1 MLKNFQKLKN
11 NHNKLTN
18 ISDAWRNAY
27 GKGYEEGLHFLLD
40 INDLL
45 ERDVERICFEIS
57 EKRPI
62 QYIIGNWDFYNG
74 NYEVNSDVLIPR
86 PETETLIE
94 HIENSKLQPKSIL
107 DLGTG
112 TGCIAIE
119 LSKIFPKATVD
130 AVDVSIKAISIAK
143 TNAKKN
149 NANVRFLNSN
159 WYQKVSLKY
168 DLIVSNPPY
177 VDRRTNTNE
186 SLKFE
191 PEEAIFSDENGLKD
205 LRIIISQSKDYL
217 NFGGIIFL
225 EHSPEQKKI
234 IKNLLKKNGFRD
246 VTSVKDLKRTERFTF
261 GKLEQNSPKVLLTAS
276 LR

>member
-1 MLKNFQKLKN
+1 MKNS
-11 NHNKLTN
+11 HNKFTT
-18 ISDAWRNAY
+18 ITDAWRNAY
-27 GKGYEEGLHFLLD
+27 GKDYEEGLHFLLNT
-40 INDLL
+40 NDLL
-45 ERDVERICFEIS
+45 ERDIERICLEIS

-74 NYEVNSDVLIPR
+74 NYEVNSDILIPR

-112 TGCIAIE
+112 SGCIAIE

-130 AVDVSIKAISIAK
+130 AIDLNIKAISIAK
-143 TNAKKN
+143 KNAKNN
-149 NANVRFLNSN
+149 NARVRFLISN

-177 VDRRTNTNE
+177 VDKSANFND

-191 PEEAIFSDENGLKD
+191 PEEAIFSGENGLKD
-205 LRIIISQSKDYL
+205 LRMIISQSKNYL
-217 NFGGIIFL
+217 NYGGIIFL
-225 EHSPEQKKI
+225 EHSPKQKKI
-234 IKNLLKKNGFRD
+234 ITNLLKKSGFRD
-246 VTSVKDLKRTERFTF
+246 VTSIKDLKGIERFTF
-261 GKLEQNSPKVLLTAS
+261 GKL
-276 LR
+276 

>member
-1 MLKNFQKLKN
+1 MKN
-11 NHNKLTN
+11 NHNKLTT
-18 ISDAWRNAY
+18 ISDAWHNAY
-27 GKGYEEGLHFLLD
+27 GKGYEEGLHFLL
-40 INDLL
+40 NANVLL

-130 AVDVSIKAISIAK
+130 AVDLSIKAISIAK

-177 VDRRTNTNE
+177 VDRSTNTNE

-205 LRIIISQSKDYL
+205 LRIIISQSNDYL
-217 NFGGIIFL
+217 NYGGIIFL

-246 VTSVKDLKRTERFTF
+246 VTSIKDLKRMERFTF
-261 GKLEQNSPKVLLTAS
+261 GKLE
-276 LR
+276 

>member
-1 MLKNFQKLKN
+1 MKN
-11 NHNKLTN
+11 NHNKLTI
-18 ISDAWRNAY
+18 ISDVWRNTYA
-27 GKGYEEGLHFLLD
+27 KDYEEGLYFLL
-40 INDLL
+40 NTKELL

-62 QYIIGNWDFYNG
+62 QYIIGNWDFYKG

-94 HIENSKLQPKSIL
+94 YIENSKLQPKSIL

-130 AVDVSIKAISIAK
+130 AVDLSIKAISIAK

-177 VDRRTNTNE
+177 VDKSANTNE

-205 LRIIISQSKDYL
+205 LRIIISQSKHYL
-217 NFGGIIFL
+217 NYGGIIFL

-234 IKNLLKKNGFRD
+234 IKNLLKKSGFRN
-246 VTSVKDLKRTERFTF
+246 VTSIKDLKRTERFTF
-261 GKLEQNSPKVLLTAS
+261 GKLE
-276 LR
+276 

>member
-1 MLKNFQKLKN
+1 MKN
-11 NHNKLTN
+11 NHNKLTT
-18 ISDAWRNAY
+18 ISDAWHNAY
-27 GKGYEEGLHFLLD
+27 GKGYEEGLHFLLNT
-40 INDLL
+40 NDLL

-119 LSKIFPKATVD
+119 LSKIFPKANVD
-130 AVDVSIKAISIAK
+130 AVDLSLKAISIAK

-177 VDRRTNTNE
+177 VDKNANTNE
-186 SLKFE
+186 SLRFE
-191 PEEAIFSDENGLKD
+191 PEAVSYTHLTLPTSDL
-205 LRIIISQSKDYL
+205 
-217 NFGGIIFL
+217 
-225 EHSPEQKKI
+225 
-234 IKNLLKKNGFRD
+234 
-246 VTSVKDLKRTERFTF
+246 V
-261 GKLEQNSPKVLLTAS
+261 
-276 LR
+276 

>member
-1 MLKNFQKLKN
+1 MKN
-11 NHNKLTN
+11 NQNKLTT

-27 GKGYEEGLHFLLD
+27 GKDYEEGLHFLLD

-217 NFGGIIFL
+217 NYGGIIFL
-225 EHSPEQKKI
+225 EQSPEQKKI

-246 VTSVKDLKRTERFTF
+246 VTSIKDLKRAERFTF
-261 GKLEQNSPKVLLTAS
+261 GKLE
-276 LR
+276 

>member
-1 MLKNFQKLKN
+1 MKNS
-11 NHNKLTN
+11 HNKFTT
-18 ISDAWRNAY
+18 ITDAWRNAY
-27 GKGYEEGLHFLLD
+27 GKDYEEGLHFLL
-40 INDLL
+40 NTNELL
-45 ERDVERICFEIS
+45 ERDIERICFEIS

-74 NYEVNSDVLIPR
+74 NYEVNPDILIPR

-94 HIENSKLQPKSIL
+94 HIENSKLQPKRIL

-112 TGCIAIE
+112 SGCIAIE

-130 AVDVSIKAISIAK
+130 AIDLNIKAISIAK
-143 TNAKKN
+143 KNAKNN
-149 NANVRFLNSN
+149 NARVRFLISN

-177 VDRRTNTNE
+177 VDKSANFND

-191 PEEAIFSDENGLKD
+191 PEEAIFSGENGLKD
-205 LRIIISQSKDYL
+205 LRMIISQSKNYL
-217 NFGGIIFL
+217 NYGGIIFL

-234 IKNLLKKNGFRD
+234 ITNLLKKSGFRD
-246 VTSVKDLKRTERFTF
+246 VTSIKDLKGIERFTF
-261 GKLEQNSPKVLLTAS
+261 GKL
-276 LR
+276 

>member
-1 MLKNFQKLKN
+1 MKN
-11 NHNKLTN
+11 NHNKLTT

-27 GKGYEEGLHFLLD
+27 GKDYEEGLHFLLD

-119 LSKIFPKATVD
+119 LSKIFPRAKVD
-130 AVDVSIKAISIAK
+130 AVDLSKKAISTAK

-149 NANVRFLNSN
+149 NVNVRFLNSN

-177 VDRRTNTNE
+177 VDRSTNTNE

-246 VTSVKDLKRTERFTF
+246 VTSVKDLKRTESI
-261 GKLEQNSPKVLLTAS
+261 L
-276 LR
+276 

>member
-1 MLKNFQKLKN
+1 MKN
-11 NHNKLTN
+11 NHNKLTT
-18 ISDAWRNAY
+18 ISDAWRNTY
-27 GKGYEEGLHFLLD
+27 GKDYEEGLHFLLKN
-40 INDLL
+40 NDLL

-149 NANVRFLNSN
+149 KANVRFLNSN

-177 VDRRTNTNE
+177 VDKSTNTNE

-217 NFGGIIFL
+217 NYGGIIFL

-246 VTSVKDLKRTERFTF
+246 VSSIKDLKRTERFTF
-261 GKLEQNSPKVLLTAS
+261 GKLE
-276 LR
+276 

>member
-1 MLKNFQKLKN
+1 MKN
-11 NHNKLTN
+11 NHNKLTI
-18 ISDAWRNAY
+18 ISDVWRNTYA
-27 GKGYEEGLHFLLD
+27 KDYEEGLYFLL
-40 INDLL
+40 NTKELL
-45 ERDVERICFEIS
+45 ERDVKRICFEIS

-62 QYIIGNWDFYNG
+62 QYIIGNWDFYKG

-94 HIENSKLQPKSIL
+94 YIENSKLQPKSIL

-130 AVDVSIKAISIAK
+130 AVDLSTKAISIAK

-177 VDRRTNTNE
+177 VDKSANTNE

-205 LRIIISQSKDYL
+205 LRIIISQSKHYL
-217 NFGGIIFL
+217 NYGGIIFL

-234 IKNLLKKNGFRD
+234 IKNLLKKTGFRD
-246 VTSVKDLKRTERFTF
+246 VTSIKDLKRAERFTF
-261 GKLEQNSPKVLLTAS
+261 GKLE
-276 LR
+276 

>member
-1 MLKNFQKLKN
+1 MKN
-11 NHNKLTN
+11 NHNKLTI
-18 ISDAWRNAY
+18 ISDVWRNTYA
-27 GKGYEEGLHFLLD
+27 KDYEEGLYFLL
-40 INDLL
+40 NTKELL

-62 QYIIGNWDFYNG
+62 QYIIGNWDFYKG

-94 HIENSKLQPKSIL
+94 YIENSKLQPKSIL

-130 AVDVSIKAISIAK
+130 AVDLSTKAISIAK

-177 VDRRTNTNE
+177 VDKSANTNE

-205 LRIIISQSKDYL
+205 LRIIISQSKHYL
-217 NFGGIIFL
+217 NYGGIIFL

-234 IKNLLKKNGFRD
+234 IKNLLKKSGFRN
-246 VTSVKDLKRTERFTF
+246 VTSIKDLKRTERFTF
-261 GKLEQNSPKVLLTAS
+261 GKLE
-276 LR
+276 

>member
-1 MLKNFQKLKN
+1 MKN
-11 NHNKLTN
+11 NHNKLTI
-18 ISDAWRNAY
+18 ISDVWRNTYA
-27 GKGYEEGLHFLLD
+27 KDYEEGLYFLL
-40 INDLL
+40 NTKELL

-62 QYIIGNWDFYNG
+62 QYIIGNWGFYKG
-74 NYEVNSDVLIPR
+74 NYEVNADVLIPR

-94 HIENSKLQPKSIL
+94 YIENSKLQPKSIL

-130 AVDVSIKAISIAK
+130 AVDLSIKAISIAK

-177 VDRRTNTNE
+177 VDKSANTNE

-205 LRIIISQSKDYL
+205 LRIIISQSKHYL
-217 NFGGIIFL
+217 NYGGIIFL

-234 IKNLLKKNGFRD
+234 IKNLLKKSGFRN
-246 VTSVKDLKRTERFTF
+246 VTSIKDLKRTERFTF
-261 GKLEQNSPKVLLTAS
+261 GKLE
-276 LR
+276 

>member
-1 MLKNFQKLKN
+1 MKN
-11 NHNKLTN
+11 NHNKLTT

-27 GKGYEEGLHFLLD
+27 GKDYEEGLHFLLD

-94 HIENSKLQPKSIL
+94 YIENSKLQPKSIL

-119 LSKIFPKATVD
+119 LSKIFPRAKVD
-130 AVDVSIKAISIAK
+130 AVDLSKKAISTAK

-177 VDRRTNTNE
+177 VDKSANTNE

-261 GKLEQNSPKVLLTAS
+261 GKLE
-276 LR
+276 

>member
-1 MLKNFQKLKN
+1 MKN
-11 NHNKLTN
+11 NHNKLTT

-27 GKGYEEGLHFLLD
+27 GKDYEEGLQFLLNT
-40 INDLL
+40 NDFL

-57 EKRPI
+57 QKRPI

-130 AVDVSIKAISIAK
+130 AVDVSIKAISNAK

-177 VDRRTNTNE
+177 VDKSANTNE

-205 LRIIISQSKDYL
+205 LRIIISKSKDYL

-246 VTSVKDLKRTERFTF
+246 VSSIKDLKRTERFTF
-261 GKLEQNSPKVLLTAS
+261 GKLE
-276 LR
+276 

>member
-1 MLKNFQKLKN
+1 MKN
-11 NHNKLTN
+11 NHNKLTT

-27 GKGYEEGLHFLLD
+27 GKDYEEGLHFLLD

-74 NYEVNSDVLIPR
+74 NYQVNSDVLIPR

-177 VDRRTNTNE
+177 VDKSANTNE

-217 NFGGIIFL
+217 NCGGIIFL

-234 IKNLLKKNGFRD
+234 IKNLLKKSGFGN
-246 VTSVKDLKRTERFTF
+246 VTSIKDLKRAERFTF
-261 GKLEQNSPKVLLTAS
+261 GKLK
-276 LR
+276 

>member
-1 MLKNFQKLKN
+1 MKN
-11 NHNKLTN
+11 NQNKLTT

-27 GKGYEEGLHFLLD
+27 GKDYEEGLHFLLD

-94 HIENSKLQPKSIL
+94 HIENSNLQPKSIL
-107 DLGTG
+107 DLGTR

-177 VDRRTNTNE
+177 VDRSTNTNE

-217 NFGGIIFL
+217 NYGGIIFL

-234 IKNLLKKNGFRD
+234 IKNLLKKTGFRD
-246 VTSVKDLKRTERFTF
+246 VTSIKDLKRTERFTF
-261 GKLEQNSPKVLLTAS
+261 GKLE
-276 LR
+276 

>member
-1 MLKNFQKLKN
+1 MKN
-11 NHNKLTN
+11 NHNKLTT

-27 GKGYEEGLHFLLD
+27 GKDYEEGLHFLLD

-119 LSKIFPKATVD
+119 LSKIFPRAKVD
-130 AVDVSIKAISIAK
+130 AVDLSKKAISTAK

-177 VDRRTNTNE
+177 VDRSTNTNE

-261 GKLEQNSPKVLLTAS
+261 GKLE
-276 LR
+276 

>member
-1 MLKNFQKLKN
+1 MKN
-11 NHNKLTN
+11 NHNKLTT

-27 GKGYEEGLHFLLD
+27 GKDYEEGLHFLLD

-62 QYIIGNWDFYNG
+62 QYIIGNWDFYKG

-119 LSKIFPKATVD
+119 LSKIFPKATVY

-177 VDRRTNTNE
+177 VDRSTNTNE

-205 LRIIISQSKDYL
+205 LRIIISQSKHYL
-217 NFGGIIFL
+217 NYGGIIFL

-234 IKNLLKKNGFRD
+234 IKNLLKKSGFGN
-246 VTSVKDLKRTERFTF
+246 VTSIKDLKRAERFTF
-261 GKLEQNSPKVLLTAS
+261 GKLE
-276 LR
+276 

>member
-1 MLKNFQKLKN
+1 MKN
-11 NHNKLTN
+11 NHNKLTI
-18 ISDAWRNAY
+18 ISDVWRNTYA
-27 GKGYEEGLHFLLD
+27 KDYEEGLYFLL
-40 INDLL
+40 NTKELL

-62 QYIIGNWDFYNG
+62 QYIIGNWGFYKG
-74 NYEVNSDVLIPR
+74 NYEVNADVLIPR

-94 HIENSKLQPKSIL
+94 YIENSKLQPKSIL

-130 AVDVSIKAISIAK
+130 AVDLSIKAISIAK

-177 VDRRTNTNE
+177 VDKSANTDE

-205 LRIIISQSKDYL
+205 LRIIISQSKHYL
-217 NFGGIIFL
+217 NYGGIIFL

-234 IKNLLKKNGFRD
+234 IKNLLKKSGFRN
-246 VTSVKDLKRTERFTF
+246 VTSIKDLKRTERFTF
-261 GKLEQNSPKVLLTAS
+261 GKLE
-276 LR
+276 

>member
-1 MLKNFQKLKN
+1 MKNS
-11 NHNKLTN
+11 HNKLTT
-18 ISDAWRNAY
+18 ISNAWRNAY
-27 GKGYEEGLHFLLD
+27 GKDYEEGLHFLLNTND
-40 INDLL
+40 IL
-45 ERDVERICFEIS
+45 ERDIERICYEIS
-57 EKRPI
+57 ERRPI
-62 QYIIGNWDFYNG
+62 QHIIGNWDFYNG

-130 AVDVSIKAISIAK
+130 AVDLSIKAISIAK
-143 TNAKKN
+143 KNAKNN
-149 NANVRFLNSN
+149 NARVRFLNSN

-168 DLIVSNPPY
+168 DLIISNPPY
-177 VDRRTNTNE
+177 VDRSANTDE

-205 LRIIISQSKDYL
+205 LRIIISESKDYL
-217 NFGGIIFL
+217 NYGGIIFL

-234 IKNLLKKNGFRD
+234 IKNLLKKSGFRN
-246 VTSVKDLKRTERFTF
+246 VTTNKDLKGTERYTF
-261 GKLEQNSPKVLLTAS
+261 GKLE
-276 LR
+276 

>member
-1 MLKNFQKLKN
+1 MKN
-11 NHNKLTN
+11 NHNKLTI
-18 ISDAWRNAY
+18 ISDVWRNTYA
-27 GKGYEEGLHFLLD
+27 KDYEEGLYFLL
-40 INDLL
+40 NTKELL

-62 QYIIGNWDFYNG
+62 QYIIGNWDFYKG
-74 NYEVNSDVLIPR
+74 NYEVNADVLIPR

-94 HIENSKLQPKSIL
+94 YIENSKLQPKSIL

-130 AVDVSIKAISIAK
+130 AVDLSTKAISIAK

-177 VDRRTNTNE
+177 VDKSANTNE

-205 LRIIISQSKDYL
+205 LRIIISQSKHYL
-217 NFGGIIFL
+217 NYGGIIFL

-234 IKNLLKKNGFRD
+234 IKNLLKKSGFRN
-246 VTSVKDLKRTERFTF
+246 VTSIKDLKRTERFTF
-261 GKLEQNSPKVLLTAS
+261 GKLE
-276 LR
+276 

>member
-1 MLKNFQKLKN
+1 MKN
-11 NHNKLTN
+11 NHNKLTI
-18 ISDAWRNAY
+18 ISDVWRNTYA
-27 GKGYEEGLHFLLD
+27 KDYEEGLYFLL
-40 INDLL
+40 NTKELL

-62 QYIIGNWDFYNG
+62 QYIIGNWDFYKG

-86 PETETLIE
+86 PETENLIE
-94 HIENSKLQPKSIL
+94 YIENSKLQPKSIL

-130 AVDVSIKAISIAK
+130 AVDLSIKAISIAK

-177 VDRRTNTNE
+177 VDKSANTNE

-205 LRIIISQSKDYL
+205 LRIIISQSKHYL
-217 NFGGIIFL
+217 NYGGIIFL

-234 IKNLLKKNGFRD
+234 IKNLLKKSGFRN
-246 VTSVKDLKRTERFTF
+246 VTSIKDLKRTERFTF
-261 GKLEQNSPKVLLTAS
+261 GKLE
-276 LR
+276 

>member
-1 MLKNFQKLKN
+1 M
-11 NHNKLTN
+11 
-18 ISDAWRNAY
+18 WRNTYA
-27 GKGYEEGLHFLLD
+27 KDYEEGLYFLL
-40 INDLL
+40 NTKELL

-62 QYIIGNWDFYNG
+62 QHIIGNWDFYNG

-94 HIENSKLQPKSIL
+94 HIENSKLKPKSIL

-130 AVDVSIKAISIAK
+130 AVDLSIKAISIAK

-159 WYQKVSLKY
+159 WYQKVSSKY

-177 VDRRTNTNE
+177 VDKSANTNE

-217 NFGGIIFL
+217 NYGGLIFL

-246 VTSVKDLKRTERFTF
+246 VTSIKDLKRMERFTF
-261 GKLEQNSPKVLLTAS
+261 GKLE
-276 LR
+276 

>member
-1 MLKNFQKLKN
+1 MKN
-11 NHNKLTN
+11 NHNKLTI
-18 ISDAWRNAY
+18 ISDAWRNTYARD
-27 GKGYEEGLHFLLD
+27 YEEGLHFLLD

-177 VDRRTNTNE
+177 VDKSANTNE

-217 NFGGIIFL
+217 NCGGIIFL

-234 IKNLLKKNGFRD
+234 IKNLLKKSGFGN
-246 VTSVKDLKRTERFTF
+246 VTSIKDLKRAERFTF
-261 GKLEQNSPKVLLTAS
+261 GKLE
-276 LR
+276 

>member
-1 MLKNFQKLKN
+1 MKN
-11 NHNKLTN
+11 NHNKLTI
-18 ISDAWRNAY
+18 ISDVWRNTYA
-27 GKGYEEGLHFLLD
+27 KDYEEGLYFLL
-40 INDLL
+40 NTKELL
-45 ERDVERICFEIS
+45 ERDVKRICFEIS

-62 QYIIGNWDFYNG
+62 QYIIGNWDFYKG
-74 NYEVNSDVLIPR
+74 NYEVNADVLIPR

-94 HIENSKLQPKSIL
+94 YIENSKLQPKSIL

-130 AVDVSIKAISIAK
+130 AVDLSTKAISIAK

-177 VDRRTNTNE
+177 VDKSANTNE

-205 LRIIISQSKDYL
+205 LRIIISQSKHYL
-217 NFGGIIFL
+217 NYGGIIFL

-234 IKNLLKKNGFRD
+234 IKNLLKKNGFRN
-246 VTSVKDLKRTERFTF
+246 VTSIKDLKRTERFTF
-261 GKLEQNSPKVLLTAS
+261 GKLE
-276 LR
+276 

>member
-1 MLKNFQKLKN
+1 MKN
-11 NHNKLTN
+11 NHNKLTI
-18 ISDAWRNAY
+18 ISDVWRNTYA
-27 GKGYEEGLHFLLD
+27 KDYEEGLYFLL
-40 INDLL
+40 NTNELL
-45 ERDVERICFEIS
+45 ERDVEWICFEIS

-62 QYIIGNWDFYNG
+62 QYIIGNWDFYKG

-94 HIENSKLQPKSIL
+94 YIENSKLQPKSIL

-130 AVDVSIKAISIAK
+130 AVDLSIKAISIAK

-177 VDRRTNTNE
+177 VDKSANTNE

-205 LRIIISQSKDYL
+205 LRIIISQSKHYL
-217 NFGGIIFL
+217 NYGGIIFL

-234 IKNLLKKNGFRD
+234 IKNLLKKSGFRN
-246 VTSVKDLKRTERFTF
+246 VTSIKDLKRTERFTF
-261 GKLEQNSPKVLLTAS
+261 GKLE
-276 LR
+276 

>member
-1 MLKNFQKLKN
+1 M
-11 NHNKLTN
+11 
-18 ISDAWRNAY
+18 WRNTYA
-27 GKGYEEGLHFLLD
+27 KDYEEGLYFLL
-40 INDLL
+40 NTKELL

-62 QYIIGNWDFYNG
+62 QHIIGNWDFYNG

-94 HIENSKLQPKSIL
+94 HIENSKLKPKSIL

-130 AVDVSIKAISIAK
+130 AVDLSIKAISIAK

-149 NANVRFLNSN
+149 NANVRFSNSN

-177 VDRRTNTNE
+177 VDKSANTNE

-217 NFGGIIFL
+217 NYGGIIFL

-234 IKNLLKKNGFRD
+234 IKNLLKKSGFGN
-246 VTSVKDLKRTERFTF
+246 VTSIKDLKRAERFTF
-261 GKLEQNSPKVLLTAS
+261 GKLE
-276 LR
+276 

>member
-11 NHNKLTN
+11 NQNKLTT

-27 GKGYEEGLHFLLD
+27 GKDYEEGLHFLLD

-177 VDRRTNTNE
+177 VDKSANTNE

-217 NFGGIIFL
+217 NYGGIIFL
-225 EHSPEQKKI
+225 EQSPEQKKI

-246 VTSVKDLKRTERFTF
+246 VSSIKDLKRTERFTF
-261 GKLEQNSPKVLLTAS
+261 GKLEQNSSKVLLTIS

>member
-1 MLKNFQKLKN
+1 MKN
-11 NHNKLTN
+11 NHNKLTT

-27 GKGYEEGLHFLLD
+27 GKDYEEGLHFLLD

-119 LSKIFPKATVD
+119 LSKIFPRAKVD
-130 AVDVSIKAISIAK
+130 AVDLSKKAISTAK

-177 VDRRTNTNE
+177 VDRSTNTNE

-217 NFGGIIFL
+217 NYGGIIFL

-246 VTSVKDLKRTERFTF
+246 VTSIKDLKRAERFTF
-261 GKLEQNSPKVLLTAS
+261 GKLE
-276 LR
+276 

>member
-1 MLKNFQKLKN
+1 MKN
-11 NHNKLTN
+11 NHNKLTI
-18 ISDAWRNAY
+18 ISDVWRNTYA
-27 GKGYEEGLHFLLD
+27 KDYEEGLYFLL
-40 INDLL
+40 NTKELL

-62 QYIIGNWDFYNG
+62 QYIIGNWGFYKG
-74 NYEVNSDVLIPR
+74 NYEVNADVLIPR

-94 HIENSKLQPKSIL
+94 YIENSKLQPKSIL

-130 AVDVSIKAISIAK
+130 AVDLSIKAISIAK

-159 WYQKVSLKY
+159 WYQKVWLKY

-177 VDRRTNTNE
+177 VDKSANTNE

-205 LRIIISQSKDYL
+205 LRIIISQSKHYL
-217 NFGGIIFL
+217 NYGGIIFL

-234 IKNLLKKNGFRD
+234 IKNLLKKSGFRN
-246 VTSVKDLKRTERFTF
+246 VTSIKDLKRTERFTF
-261 GKLEQNSPKVLLTAS
+261 GKLE
-276 LR
+276 

>member
-1 MLKNFQKLKN
+1 MKN
-11 NHNKLTN
+11 NHNKLTI
-18 ISDAWRNAY
+18 ISDVWRNTYA
-27 GKGYEEGLHFLLD
+27 KDYEEGLYFLL
-40 INDLL
+40 NTKELL

-62 QYIIGNWDFYNG
+62 QYIIGNWGFYKG
-74 NYEVNSDVLIPR
+74 NYEVNADVLIPR

-94 HIENSKLQPKSIL
+94 YIENSKLQPKSIL

-130 AVDVSIKAISIAK
+130 AVDLSTKAISIAK

-177 VDRRTNTNE
+177 VDKSANTNE

-205 LRIIISQSKDYL
+205 LRIIISQSKHYL
-217 NFGGIIFL
+217 NYGGIIFL

-234 IKNLLKKNGFRD
+234 IKNLKF
-246 VTSVKDLKRTERFTF
+246 
-261 GKLEQNSPKVLLTAS
+261 
-276 LR
+276 

>member
-1 MLKNFQKLKN
+1 MKN
-11 NHNKLTN
+11 NHNKLTI
-18 ISDAWRNAY
+18 ISDVWRNTYA
-27 GKGYEEGLHFLLD
+27 KDYEEGLYFLL
-40 INDLL
+40 NTKELL
-45 ERDVERICFEIS
+45 ERDVKRICFEIS

-62 QYIIGNWDFYNG
+62 QYIIGNWDFYKG

-94 HIENSKLQPKSIL
+94 YIENSKLQPKSIL

-130 AVDVSIKAISIAK
+130 AVDLSIKAISIAK

-159 WYQKVSLKY
+159 WYQKVWLKY

-177 VDRRTNTNE
+177 VDKSANTNE

-205 LRIIISQSKDYL
+205 LRIIISQSKHYL
-217 NFGGIIFL
+217 NYGGIIFL

-234 IKNLLKKNGFRD
+234 IKNLLKKSGFRN
-246 VTSVKDLKRTERFTF
+246 VTSIKDLKRTERFTF
-261 GKLEQNSPKVLLTAS
+261 GKLE
-276 LR
+276 

>member
-1 MLKNFQKLKN
+1 MKN
-11 NHNKLTN
+11 NHNKLTT

-27 GKGYEEGLHFLLD
+27 GKDYEEGLHFLLD

-62 QYIIGNWDFYNG
+62 QYIIGNWDFYKG

-94 HIENSKLQPKSIL
+94 YIENSKLQPKSIL

-130 AVDVSIKAISIAK
+130 AVDLSTKAISIAK

-177 VDRRTNTNE
+177 VDKSANTNE

-217 NFGGIIFL
+217 NYGGIIFL

-234 IKNLLKKNGFRD
+234 IKNLLKESGFRN
-246 VTSVKDLKRTERFTF
+246 VTSIKDLKRTERFTF
-261 GKLEQNSPKVLLTAS
+261 GKLE
-276 LR
+276 

>member
-1 MLKNFQKLKN
+1 MKN
-11 NHNKLTN
+11 NHNKLTI
-18 ISDAWRNAY
+18 ISDVWRNTYA
-27 GKGYEEGLHFLLD
+27 KDYEEGLYFLL
-40 INDLL
+40 NTKELL

-62 QYIIGNWDFYNG
+62 QYIIGNWDFYEG

-94 HIENSKLQPKSIL
+94 YIENSKLQPKSIL

-130 AVDVSIKAISIAK
+130 AVDLSIKAISIAK

-177 VDRRTNTNE
+177 VDKSANTNE

-205 LRIIISQSKDYL
+205 LRIIISQSKHYL
-217 NFGGIIFL
+217 NYGGIIFL

-234 IKNLLKKNGFRD
+234 IKNLLKKSGFRN
-246 VTSVKDLKRTERFTF
+246 VTSIKDLKRTERFTF
-261 GKLEQNSPKVLLTAS
+261 GKLE
-276 LR
+276 

>member
-1 MLKNFQKLKN
+1 LKN
-11 NHNKLTN
+11 NHNKLTT

-27 GKGYEEGLHFLLD
+27 GKGYEEGLHFLL
-40 INDLL
+40 NTNEVLKRDL
-45 ERDVERICFEIS
+45 ERICFEIS

-62 QYIIGNWDFYNG
+62 QYIIGNWDFYKG

-94 HIENSKLQPKSIL
+94 YIENSKLQPKSIL

-119 LSKIFPKATVD
+119 LSKIFPRATVD
-130 AVDVSIKAISIAK
+130 AVDLSIKAISIAK

-177 VDRRTNTNE
+177 VDKSANTNE

-205 LRIIISQSKDYL
+205 LRIIISQSKHYL
-217 NFGGIIFL
+217 NYGGIIFL

-234 IKNLLKKNGFRD
+234 IKNLLKKSGFRN
-246 VTSVKDLKRTERFTF
+246 VTSIEDLKRTERFTF
-261 GKLEQNSPKVLLTAS
+261 GKLE
-276 LR
+276 

>member
-1 MLKNFQKLKN
+1 MKN
-11 NHNKLTN
+11 NHNKLTI
-18 ISDAWRNAY
+18 ISDVWRNTYA
-27 GKGYEEGLHFLLD
+27 KDYEEGLYFLL
-40 INDLL
+40 NTKELL

-62 QYIIGNWDFYNG
+62 QYIIGNWDFYKG

-94 HIENSKLQPKSIL
+94 HIENSKLQPKSIH

-130 AVDVSIKAISIAK
+130 AVDLSTKAISIAK
-143 TNAKKN
+143 TNAKKI

-177 VDRRTNTNE
+177 VDKSANTNE

-205 LRIIISQSKDYL
+205 LRIIISQSKHYL
-217 NFGGIIFL
+217 NYGGIIFL

-234 IKNLLKKNGFRD
+234 IKNLLKKSGFRN
-246 VTSVKDLKRTERFTF
+246 VTSIKDLKRTERFTF
-261 GKLEQNSPKVLLTAS
+261 GKLE
-276 LR
+276 

>member
-1 MLKNFQKLKN
+1 MKNS
-11 NHNKLTN
+11 HNKLITILN
-18 ISDAWRNAY
+18 AWHNAY
-27 GKGYEEGLHFLLD
+27 GKDYEEGLHFLLNT
-40 INDLL
+40 NDLL
-45 ERDVERICFEIS
+45 ERDIKKICYEIS
-57 EKRPI
+57 ERRPI
-62 QYIIGNWDFYNG
+62 QYIIGSWDFYNG
-74 NYEVNSDVLIPR
+74 NYEVNTDVLIPR

-130 AVDVSIKAISIAK
+130 AVDLSIKAISIAK
-143 TNAKKN
+143 KNAKNN
-149 NANVRFLNSN
+149 NARVRFLNSN

-177 VDRRTNTNE
+177 VDKSTNTDE

-217 NFGGIIFL
+217 NYGGIIFL

-246 VTSVKDLKRTERFTF
+246 VTSIKDLKRMERFTF
-261 GKLEQNSPKVLLTAS
+261 GKLE
-276 LR
+276 